1 MDAPAAL
8 NAATNPVA
16 YPAAA
21 VVVMGVS
28 GCGKTTIGQLLAD
41 HLNWQ
46 FIEGDVFHSD
56 GNRAKMQAG
65 IPLTDADRHT
75 WLNVLG
81 RELAAGKDAGVVLS
95 CSALK
100 RAYRQQ
106 LRDFVPDLRFIW
118 LDVAREAA
126 QTRVASRGNAHFF
139 PTTLIDNQFQTLEPP
154 DQEGGLLRVDGQDP
168 PINIVQSAA
177 SWLALAA

>member
-1 MDAPAAL
+1 MTTSAARQ
-8 NAATNPVA
+8 
-16 YPAAA
+16 AAA

-28 GCGKTTIGQLLAD
+28 GCGKTTIGQLLAH
-41 HLNWQ
+41 HLGWQ
-46 FIEGDVFHSD
+46 FVEGDAFHSD
-56 GNRAKMQAG
+56 DNRTKMQAG
-65 IPLTDADRHT
+65 IPLTDADRHS

-106 LRDFVPDLRFIW
+106 LRDFVPDLRFVW
-118 LDVAREAA
+118 LDVARDAA

-139 PTTLIDNQFQTLEPP
+139 PATLIDNQFQTLEPP
-154 DQEGGLLRVDGQDP
+154 DQESRLLRVDGQDP

-177 SWLALAA
+177 LWLAQTT